1 MASNNLYK
9 TPLEVKCFS
18 GGGDTTLLLNISANT
33 NTFYIPSTK
42 NITNMQLDPNNWI
55 LDSSKVIKNP
65 DLLLSINN
73 TNFEHLITI
82 YPNPTNN
89 IFYCEGA
96 KYVKQFSI
104 TDVVGRMVKNGTV
117 MENKI
122 DASNWVDGIYTIRM
136 IDVFGQH
143 HVVKLVKK

>member
-18 GGGDTTLLLNISANT
+18 GSGDTTLLLNISANT

-42 NITNMQLDPNNWI
+42 NITNIQLDPNNWI
-55 LDSSKVIKNP
+55 LDSSKVTKNP

-96 KYVKQFSI
+96 KFDNAAIYESNKP
-104 TDVVGRMVKNGTV
+104 TERMVILLETGYKVISVNNT
-117 MENKI
+117 NKKM
-122 DASNWVDGIYTIRM
+122 VYTFSK
-136 IDVFGQH
+136 D
-143 HVVKLVKK
+143 